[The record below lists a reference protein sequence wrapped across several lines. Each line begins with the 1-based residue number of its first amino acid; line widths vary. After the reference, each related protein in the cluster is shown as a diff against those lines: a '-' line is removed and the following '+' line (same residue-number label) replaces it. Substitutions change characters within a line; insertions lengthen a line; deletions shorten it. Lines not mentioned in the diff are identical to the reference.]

1 MPHSIHH
8 HTFNLSLSSELINS
22 ISDSKLNLA
31 EIRDD
36 STEPAHAQAGPTQ
49 AELPEEPI
57 TSAHAAQAALES
69 NDIEAED
76 DDPLPLSDDAVLE
89 AMGYTDV
96 LDQAIGRSIE
106 RGHHGLK
113 RDVWLTA
120 MMPRQFVELAESLKM
135 KL

>member
-1 MPHSIHH
+1 MYNLCVHSIHH

-31 EIRDD
+31 ERRDD
-36 STEPAHAQAGPTQ
+36 SAEPAHAQ

-57 TSAHAAQAALES
+57 TSAYAAQAALES

-89 AMGYTDV
+89 AMGYTNV

-106 RGHHGLK
+106 SGHHGLK

-135 KL
+135 QL